1 MHWLQTLVVVL
12 QSMQFMTPQLAT
24 QEVEETRVK
33 LVLQVAQTLA
43 DEHDAQLLILQFSRQ
58 RLF

>member
-1 MHWLQTLVVVL
+1 
-12 QSMQFMTPQLAT
+12 MQFMTPQLAT